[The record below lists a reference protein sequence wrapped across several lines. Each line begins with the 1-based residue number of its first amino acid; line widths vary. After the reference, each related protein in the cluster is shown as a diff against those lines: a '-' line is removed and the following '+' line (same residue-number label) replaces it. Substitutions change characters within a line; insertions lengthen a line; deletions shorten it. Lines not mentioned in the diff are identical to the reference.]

1 MRQPFKLLSL
11 VFGLSQ
17 LIAIFPTNTFAN
29 RIVQGASQSDDEGE
43 AFRRGLTALQE
54 NRLDAAFSELTEAER
69 QHPQDAL
76 IRNFR
81 GIVLVRL
88 GRNDEAE
95 AEYHEAIRLDAHM
108 EAAYRNLGF
117 LKWTE
122 HQLEPARDNLKHS
135 IDLDPGDSFAHYY
148 LGRVELDAQHYA
160 LALRE
165 LETSKTPS
173 PDDPDF
179 LIQLTTA
186 YITSGRQE
194 DARKSLEHLATL
206 ALSDAQALHVASQF
220 LAIRANDSAVAT
232 VQKLNQRAHASE
244 DSWPAFDLALVYLL
258 SGEYEKAISQA
269 DRYNNSLNHGEA
281 RHESPDAWAVIGIA
295 AAHLNQQ
302 ERSVNAL
309 QHAATLGPGDEERW
323 LNLTREL
330 MEMNRYADAI
340 SAVQDGLAANPKSY
354 ALHLRLG
361 AAHLAAGHYADAE
374 AVFKDLVA
382 AGDPLPT
389 GYVGLAQVLMRTGHA
404 EEAAAE
410 LAAAEQKL
418 GPTFLISYFQGLAF
432 DRSGKPQQAMDAFQK
447 AVQLNPSNA
456 EAHLNL
462 GKTQLALGH
471 AKDAI
476 TELQE
481 TLRLDPHNDQ
491 AKRLLSKA
499 YARAGDAKQAATLA
513 DAPASGSTN
522 SETDLLG
529 DFFVPQWQMPPVQRV
544 P

>member
-1 MRQPFKLLSL
+1 
-11 VFGLSQ
+11 
-17 LIAIFPTNTFAN
+17 
-29 RIVQGASQSDDEGE
+29 
-43 AFRRGLTALQE
+43 
-54 NRLDAAFSELTEAER
+54 
-69 QHPQDAL
+69 
-76 IRNFR
+76 
-81 GIVLVRL
+81 
-88 GRNDEAE
+88 
-95 AEYHEAIRLDAHM
+95 
-108 EAAYRNLGF
+108 
-117 LKWTE
+117 
-122 HQLEPARDNLKHS
+122 
-135 IDLDPGDSFAHYY
+135 
-148 LGRVELDAQHYA
+148 
-160 LALRE
+160 
-165 LETSKTPS
+165 
-173 PDDPDF
+173 
-179 LIQLTTA
+179 
-186 YITSGRQE
+186 
-194 DARKSLEHLATL
+194 
-206 ALSDAQALHVASQF
+206 
-220 LAIRANDSAVAT
+220 
-232 VQKLNQRAHASE
+232 
-244 DSWPAFDLALVYLL
+244 
-258 SGEYEKAISQA
+258 
-269 DRYNNSLNHGEA
+269 
-281 RHESPDAWAVIGIA
+281 
-295 AAHLNQQ
+295 
-302 ERSVNAL
+302 
-309 QHAATLGPGDEERW
+309 
-323 LNLTREL
+323 